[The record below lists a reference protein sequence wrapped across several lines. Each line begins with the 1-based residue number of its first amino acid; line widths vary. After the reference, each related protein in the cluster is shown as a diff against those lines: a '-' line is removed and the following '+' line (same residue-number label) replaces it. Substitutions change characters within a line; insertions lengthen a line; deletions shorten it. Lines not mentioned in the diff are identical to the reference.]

1 MPSMYS
7 ECRLCAR
14 NCGVNREAGELGFC
28 LLDSTPRLARA
39 ALHYWEEPIISGT
52 HGSGT
57 VFFAGCSLGCIFC
70 QNREISAGGKAAL
83 DKYKPVSNSSLA
95 DIMLRLEREGAHNI
109 NFVTPTH
116 FAPSVIE
123 SVAIARARGL
133 SLPIVYNSGSY
144 DSVETVRA
152 LDGTVDV
159 YLLDYK
165 FDRSSTA
172 NKLAHAQNYPE
183 VARLAIAE
191 AVRQK
196 GAPIINDGIMQSG
209 VIVRILL
216 MPGHLAEAKLSVK
229 YLYDTYGDSIYIS
242 LMNQYTPM
250 SGMLPPLNR
259 RVTEAEYCELVDYA
273 LAKGVRLAFIQEG
286 GTAKESFIPPFD
298 LTGV

>member
-28 LLDSTPRLARA
+28 LSDSTPRLARA

-152 LDGTVDV
+152 LNGTVDV